1 MVRSHR
7 PLDRSQF
14 FLQNKFKKCDSRLRE
29 AIAKGSDPREGK
41 MLEGGGVKPRVI
53 LKSEYYYEFDLV

>member
-14 FLQNKFKKCDSRLRE
+14 FLQNKFNKCDSRLRE

-41 MLEGGGVKPRVI
+41 MLEGGECETKSDSKERILLRV
-53 LKSEYYYEFDLV
+53 